1 MSLDDSSIP
10 VRPASPADESPAEP
24 PAIPVVARIEVGP
37 DLRVPW
43 TWLDLF
49 LLAVI
54 SLVATVLFR
63 LLLFGAFA
71 KFGIAPMRIQ
81 QSPALFGLFTLVQQ
95 MLLIGALLGYLAA
108 QLRVNFRVRF
118 WRTIGWRGFEPGQ
131 VPVALRYLGFVVF
144 GFAIAL
150 IVESVSLRFGNKARL
165 PVQALFQDRRVA
177 LALMAMSV
185 LVAPV
190 FEETIFRGYI
200 YPVVARSY
208 GVAVGVLGTG
218 ILFGLLHAPQLWG
231 GWLQISELVAV
242 GIIFTYARAVTRTV
256 LASFLLHV
264 SYNFFV
270 SFGIVLVSP
279 WLRLIAPHR

>member
-1 MSLDDSSIP
+1 MTLDPSSVP
-10 VRPASPADESPAEP
+10 LPPSSTPGDAPPP
-24 PAIPVVARIEVGP
+24 PAHPVEVRSEVAA

-49 LLAVI
+49 LLAALSLI
-54 SLVATVLFR
+54 SSYLFR
-63 LLLFGAFA
+63 LLLIGAFA
-71 KFGIAPMRIQ
+71 RFAVAPAQIQ
-81 QSPALFGLFTLVQQ
+81 KSPALFGLFTLVQQ
-95 MLLIGALLGYLAA
+95 MLLIGALLGYLAL
-108 QLRVNFRVRF
+108 QLRVNFRAPF
-118 WRTIGWRGFEPGQ
+118 WHTIGWRALEPAG
-131 VPVALRYLGFVVF
+131 VPRAVRYLGFVVF

-150 IVESVSLRFGNKARL
+150 IVESLSLRFGNQARL

-200 YPVVARSY
+200 YPVVARSW
-208 GVAVGVLGTG
+208 GVAVGVLSTG

-231 GWLQISELVAV
+231 GWLQIGELVAV
-242 GIIFTYARAVTRTV
+242 GILFTYARAMTRTV

>member
-10 VRPASPADESPAEP
+10 VPPASPADTSPAQP
-24 PAIPVVARIEVGP
+24 PASPTAARIEVAP

-54 SLVATVLFR
+54 SLVATILIR
-63 LLLFGAFA
+63 LLLVGAFA
-71 KFGIAPMRIQ
+71 KFGIPAIRIQ
-81 QSPALFGLFTLVQQ
+81 KSPALFGLFTLVQQ
-95 MLLIGALLGYLAA
+95 ILLIGALLGYLAA
-108 QLRVNFRVRF
+108 QLRVNFRAPF
-118 WRTIGWRGFEPGQ
+118 WRTIGWRGFEPGG
-131 VPVALRYLGFVVF
+131 VPAGLRYFGFVVL
-144 GFAIAL
+144 GFATAL
-150 IVESVSLRFGNKARL
+150 IVESVSLRFGNKAKL
-165 PVQALFQDRRVA
+165 PVEALYQDRHVA
-177 LALMAMSV
+177 LALMVMSV

-208 GVAVGVLGTG
+208 GIAVGVLATG

-231 GWLQISELVAV
+231 GWLQIGELVAV

-270 SFGIVLVSP
+270 SFGGVLVSP